1 MKTTEMRFWH
11 YTSAFRLPQILA
23 CGKIKLDE
31 QARAFGERPAAWIST
46 NPEWE
51 YTVMKTGPDGSIM
64 SKDELDHTLGLA
76 RIEIKPSRDFISW
89 YKFRTTSGVN
99 KKLWI
104 EMTNLGREKGANPE
118 EWYASYIPIISRYF
132 LSVEMKIQG
141 KWIKCNNWDKIEQ
154 FVTEGMKV
162 NQEFLRAEKN
172 DLLKR
177 AA

>member
-1 MKTTEMRFWH
+1 
-11 YTSAFRLPQILA
+11 
-23 CGKIKLDE
+23 
-31 QARAFGERPAAWIST
+31 
-46 NPEWE
+46 
-51 YTVMKTGPDGSIM
+51 
-64 SKDELDHTLGLA
+64 
-76 RIEIKPSRDFISW
+76 
-89 YKFRTTSGVN
+89 
-99 KKLWI
+99 
-104 EMTNLGREKGANPE
+104 MTNLGREKGANPE